1 MLTIYKAS
9 AGSGKTFTLAYEYI
23 KSLLGK
29 KIEGSNRYKLRSG
42 YGDKHRNILAITFT
56 NKATEEMKER
66 IVQELSA
73 LAHGKDT
80 AYLKMLTQEFQCT
93 SEQLQKAAGKAL
105 RTLLFD
111 FNYFNISTIDSFFQ
125 TILRTFAR
133 EAELTGDYELELNND
148 DAITE
153 GMHRFFE
160 SLNRNDKNTR
170 KYIKGIT
177 DYLLECLR
185 NNESV
190 MMFSKDSGLNS
201 RISRTVADLSNDRFD
216 DCYDNLKKYFAEPS
230 RIETVFTAITQ
241 AVKQL
246 RENAAALC
254 VTAVAAIDSVP
265 LGSNPVNRYLYSD
278 LEAGARQE
286 FKCGKV
292 TAETAESET
301 PAYNKPFVTYL
312 EKNPGYPAPDSQIV
326 EAAKALKK
334 LKDDESFLLDLR
346 TNMFMLALM
355 VKIYSFIEEYRV
367 ENNALLLS
375 DTNSLLR
382 TIIGE
387 DDTPFIYE
395 RLGVILNHYLIDE
408 FQDTST
414 IQWECLR
421 PLVSTGVAN
430 NYDSLIIGDEKQ
442 CIYRFRN
449 SDPSLLAKKV
459 ADQITDNRI
468 VGSDPE
474 KNTNYRSSRDV
485 VEFNN
490 ALFKTIAEQN
500 GFGDIYANVNQSIAP
515 KHADHRGYIKI
526 TPLEVTGNDEYFD
539 TMLPG
544 LADDIQRQL
553 DSGYRPNDIAVLV
566 RKKEDGHKIIS
577 HLITHQEEFEHKFNI
592 ISDDLMPVSDSP
604 AVRLIVSTLRNI
616 AYPFTA
622 PTDSKFKTLK
632 ETKALISRFE
642 IALHSGADSSEALRK
657 ALVGEDIDTSMFT
670 GTTIVDI
677 VEDIIATLPDEL
689 VQMHSPYICAFHDL
703 IADYSAFGLN
713 DLQSFLRWWDETGKR
728 KIISAPED
736 PNAIRIMTIHKS
748 KGLQFKCVHLPCCT
762 WDILSFKSLSW
773 FDAKPL
779 KQLNLN
785 CELPDIVPMK
795 PKPYMEGTPLA
806 DEYNSMYNELI
817 LDELNVLYVAFTRA
831 VDELC
836 AYYYISTRHN
846 LPVAELID
854 SAMQAEFPD
863 KLTEGEYIF
872 GEPTESTQAGK
883 DSDSSVKSEL
893 MPSYH
898 TVVIPEDNELW
909 TIDNTPGEL

>member
-23 KSLLGK
+23 KNLLGK
-29 KIEGSNRYKLRSG
+29 KIEGSDRYKLRSG

-80 AYLKMLTQEFQCT
+80 AYLHKLTREFSCT
-93 SEQLQKAAGKAL
+93 PEQLKSAAGKAL

-160 SLNRNDKNTR
+160 SLNRNDKDTR

-185 NNESV
+185 NNENV

-201 RISRTVADLSNDRFD
+201 KISQTVTGLSNDRFD
-216 DCYDNLKKYFAEPS
+216 EYYDSLKNYFAEPA
-230 RIETVFTAITQ
+230 RIEMVFTAITK
-241 AVKQL
+241 AIRSMEDK
-246 RENAAALC
+246 AAELC
-254 VTAVAAIDSVP
+254 AIAVAAIDSIP
-265 LGSNPVNRYLYSD
+265 FKSSPVSSYLYKDFES
-278 LEAGARQE
+278 AANHV
-286 FKCGKV
+286 FKCGNV
-292 TAETAESET
+292 TAAVADNET
-301 PAYNKPFVTYL
+301 PAYNKSFLTHL
-312 EKNPGYPAPDSQIV
+312 AKNPGIITPDSQIV
-326 EAAKALKK
+326 EAAKALKER
-334 LKDDESFLLDLR
+334 KDNISLLSNLR
-346 TNMFMLALM
+346 TNIFLLALM

-382 TIIGE
+382 TIIGD

-395 RLGVILNHYLIDE
+395 RLGVMLHHYLIDE

-414 IQWECLR
+414 IQWECLK
-421 PLVSTGVAN
+421 PLVANGVGN
-430 NYDSLIIGDEKQ
+430 GYDSLIIGDEKQ

-449 SDPSLLAKKV
+449 SDPSLLAEKV
-459 ADQITDNRI
+459 ALQITDNRV

-474 KNTNYRSSRDV
+474 KNTNYRSSRDI

-490 ALFKTIAEQN
+490 SLFETIAEQN
-500 GFGDIYANVNQSIAP
+500 GFSGIYANVNQSIAP
-515 KHADHRGYIKI
+515 KHSGHRGYIKI
-526 TPLEVTGNDEYFD
+526 APLDVTNQDEYFE
-539 TMLPG
+539 TMLPK

-553 DSGYRPNDIAVLV
+553 GSGYHPSDIAVLV
-566 RKKEDGHKIIS
+566 RKKDEGLKIIS
-577 HLITHQEEFEHKFNI
+577 YLIKHQEEFEHKFNI

-604 AVRLIVSTLRNI
+604 AVRLIISTLRNI
-616 AYPFTA
+616 AYPLA
-622 PTDSKFKTLK
+622 PPTNSRFKTLK

-642 IALHSGADSSEALRK
+642 IALHSGDSPSEALRK
-657 ALVGEDIDTSMFT
+657 ALKGQDTDISSIS

-689 VQMHSPYICAFHDL
+689 VRMHNPYICAFHDL
-703 IADYSAFGLN
+703 IADYSTFGLN

-748 KGLQFKCVHLPCCT
+748 KGLQFKCVHLPACY
-762 WDILSFKSLSW
+762 WDILSFRFLVW
-773 FDAKPL
+773 FDAAPL
-779 KQLNLN
+779 KQLGLE
-785 CELPDIVPMK
+785 CDLPDIVPMK
-795 PKPYMEGTPLA
+795 PGPGMEKTPLA
-806 DEYNSMYNELI
+806 AEYRKICKELI
-817 LDELNVLYVAFTRA
+817 LDELNVLYVSFTRA

-836 AYYYISTRHN
+836 AYYFSNSRSS
-846 LPVAELID
+846 LPVSELID
-854 SAMQAEFPD
+854 NAMQAQFPD
-863 KLTEGEYIF
+863 RLIDGEYIF
-872 GEPTESTQAGK
+872 GTPTECEHTGK
-883 DSDSSVKSEL
+883 ESDSQVKSEL
-893 MPSYH
+893 MPDYH
-898 TVVIPEDNELW
+898 TVAVPEEMELW
-909 TIDNTPGEL
+909 TVDNSPGEL